1 MANIDLYDPKWIDLV
16 FQDKN
21 KEYGAYQLRK
31 GTGNRNMKALAI
43 LIAAALII
51 GGYLVWKIQADK
63 AAAERQAYMEQ
74 LELSKLQEQAKKER
88 KEEQKV
94 EKPKLDIPKKEIPQ
108 VRETQKFT
116 APVIKKD
123 ELV

>member
-63 AAAERQAYMEQ
+63 AAVGTLQTPGASQEGAQGRAESGEA
-74 LELSKLQEQAKKER
+74 KAGHPQEGNPAS
-88 KEEQKV
+88 
-94 EKPKLDIPKKEIPQ
+94 
-108 VRETQKFT
+108 
-116 APVIKKD
+116 A
-123 ELV
+123 